1 VCSRFASEFRDSTV
15 FFSGKHKKYC
25 LKKFAHLPDERV
37 TFMSPIRYGSVHD
50 FHISL
55 SRRKIYGRFL
65 MKSPRE
71 LSSNEFQHWSIIA
84 DMGYKQMNGYLPC
97 IITTKGTN
105 LTKSSKPKLLHSIC
119 AARDKIK
126 TTLELHAEIN
136 DICVSLTSYHVSKN
150 PSRSIG
156 ICSTSLSQ
164 IL

>member
-1 VCSRFASEFRDSTV
+1 
-15 FFSGKHKKYC
+15 
-25 LKKFAHLPDERV
+25 
-37 TFMSPIRYGSVHD
+37 MSPIRYGSVHD

-71 LSSNEFQHWSIIA
+71 LSQNEFQHWSIIA

-97 IITTKGTN
+97 IISTKGTN
-105 LTKSSKPKLLHSIC
+105 LTKSSKPKQLHSIC

-126 TTLELHAEIN
+126 TTLELHAEIH
-136 DICVSLTSYHVSKN
+136 DICISLTNYHVSKN
-150 PSRSIG
+150 PLGRNGLSL
-156 ICSTSLSQ
+156 TSLSQ